1 MFAAVFGD
9 LDVQRLLSPT
19 LQFCLWGHSQ
29 APTDVFINVHG
40 TKATFSV
47 EFSTFP
53 EEEGSSLARGSG
65 MEAKQRYRHMYCA
78 C

>member
-1 MFAAVFGD
+1 MYRDSSVLHCSSAVGS
-9 LDVQRLLSPT
+9 LT
-19 LQFCLWGHSQ
+19 GT
-29 APTDVFINVHG
+29 TDVFINVHG

-65 MEAKQRYRHMYCA
+65 MEAKQRYRHVYCA